1 MSEDKKKAEFKLE
14 LGKKRSG
21 LASEFLAFLASNKKW
36 WLLPILVVFLLLGAF
51 LLLSSTGLAPL
62 IYPLF

>member
-1 MSEDKKKAEFKLE
+1 MSPDKKKTEFESELE
-14 LGKKRSG
+14 KKRSG
-21 LASEFLAFLASNKKW
+21 LAGEFLAFLAANKKW
-36 WLLPILVVFLLLGAF
+36 WLLPILLVFLLLGVF